1 MGQWAVVLAAGEG
14 KRMYSQLPKVL
25 HPLCGRPMLS
35 YILDSAEAVA
45 EEVVVVIG
53 RGAGQ
58 VQEMMGPCWRYVLQ
72 PQQKGT
78 GDALSHALPLLPE
91 EGQLLVLCGDT
102 PLLDEG
108 QLRHLVEIHGSS
120 AATVMTTV
128 LPDPTGYGRVI
139 QDSDGLVRHIIEER
153 DASVE
158 EKKVTVINTGTYCF
172 DIKLLK
178 LFLPRISANN
188 AQGEYY
194 LTDVIALLSKQNYRV
209 GAYQMQ
215 DCQAGLGI
223 NDRCQL
229 ADAEAILRK
238 RINRQLMLQGVSI
251 KDPDSAYID
260 HGVRIGPDTVI
271 WPQTIIEGDTEVGS
285 ACSIGPG
292 AHLIDAR
299 LGDSVILR
307 QSIVEKSTIETGA
320 VIGPFTF
327 ICFGNMHRPLTKKYS
342 GGQEKKEDSE
352 KK

>member
-1 MGQWAVVLAAGEG
+1 
-14 KRMYSQLPKVL
+14 
-25 HPLCGRPMLS
+25 
-35 YILDSAEAVA
+35 
-45 EEVVVVIG
+45 
-53 RGAGQ
+53 
-58 VQEMMGPCWRYVLQ
+58 
-72 PQQKGT
+72 
-78 GDALSHALPLLPE
+78 
-91 EGQLLVLCGDT
+91 
-102 PLLDEG
+102 
-108 QLRHLVEIHGSS
+108 
-120 AATVMTTV
+120 
-128 LPDPTGYGRVI
+128 
-139 QDSDGLVRHIIEER
+139 
-153 DASVE
+153 
-158 EKKVTVINTGTYCF
+158 
-172 DIKLLK
+172 
-178 LFLPRISANN
+178 
-188 AQGEYY
+188 
-194 LTDVIALLSKQNYRV
+194 
-209 GAYQMQ
+209 MQ

-260 HGVRIGPDTVI
+260 HGVRIGLDTVI